1 MTTGTFA
8 KDTVVPVA
16 KSRAEI
22 EALLVRYG
30 ADTFA
35 SGWDAGRATIGFRCH
50 GRFVRFSL
58 TMPALAEF
66 KKHPRYTWKSLTD
79 AQAGVKMDQEMRRR
93 WRALALVIKAKLEA
107 VATGITTFEEEF
119 LAHIVLPDG
128 GTVGT
133 WMAPQIDA
141 AYSTGKM
148 PALLPPPGD
157 R

>member
-1 MTTGTFA
+1 MTGNFA

-22 EALLVRYG
+22 EALLTRYG

-35 SGWDAGRATIGFRCH
+35 SGWDANRATIGFRCR
-50 GRFVRFSL
+50 GRFVRFTL

-66 KKHPRYTWKSLTD
+66 KKHPRYKWKSLTD
-79 AQAGVKMDQEMRRR
+79 AQAQVKLDQEMRRR

-128 GTVGT
+128 DTVGA
-133 WMAPQIDA
+133 WMAPQVEA

-148 PALLPPPGD
+148 PSLLPAPEG